1 MKHISNKSKILLGM
15 TTLTLSMPILAAKVD
30 YKIDPTHTATVFSW
44 DHFGFATPS
53 GNFRDVQG
61 IISIDD
67 KNPSKSSVNVTIPVS
82 SINTNVVALDEH
94 LLSDDFFESKKY
106 PTITFKST
114 KVEKVSGNKYK
125 ISGNLTIKNITKPVV
140 LDTVLNKKA
149 AHPTTKLATVGFN
162 ATTSFN
168 RSAFDVGGYVP
179 HVGDKIKV
187 NITTEA
193 SAEK

>member
-1 MKHISNKSKILLGM
+1 MNPILINTKMLLGI
-15 TTLTLSMPILAAKVD
+15 TTLALSMPVLAAKVD

-53 GNFRDVQG
+53 GNFRDIQG
-61 IISIDD
+61 VISFDD
-67 KNPSKSSVNVTIPVS
+67 KNPKNSSVHVTIPLS

-114 KVEKVSGNKYK
+114 KVEKMSGNNFK
-125 ISGNLTIKNITKPVV
+125 ITGNLTIKNITKPVV
-140 LDTVLNKKA
+140 LNAVLNKKA
-149 AHPTTKLATVGFN
+149 LHPTTKLPTVGFN

-168 RSAFDVGGYVP
+168 RSLFNVAGYVP
-179 HVGDKIKV
+179 HVGDKITVK
-187 NITTEA
+187 ITTEA
-193 SAEK
+193 SAAK

>member
-1 MKHISNKSKILLGM
+1 M
-15 TTLTLSMPILAAKVD
+15 
-30 YKIDPTHTATVFSW
+30 
-44 DHFGFATPS
+44 
-53 GNFRDVQG
+53 
-61 IISIDD
+61 
-67 KNPSKSSVNVTIPVS
+67 NVTIPVS

-187 NITTEA
+187 SITTEA
-193 SAEK
+193 SVEK